1 MFKILN
7 VVGARPNFIKIAPLL
22 KEMSRHPTR
31 LQPLL
36 INTGQHY
43 DREMVDFFFED
54 LEIPVPDEN
63 LGVGSGSH
71 AEQTARIMMAFE
83 PICRKHRPDL
93 VLVVGDV
100 NSTLACSVVASKL
113 GIKIAHVEA
122 GLRSFDRTMPEEI
135 NREVTDTLSDY
146 LFTTCQDGN
155 DNLRR
160 IGIPAERIYF
170 VGNVMI
176 DSLLEHLP
184 TARRRPILQER
195 GLENRDFGLI
205 TLHRP
210 SNVDVPGIL
219 AELLGA
225 FEVIQ
230 RRIPL
235 LFPAHPRTVK
245 NLETFGLMERIHA
258 MENLT
263 ILPPL
268 GYLDF
273 LALTDR
279 AKIVLTDSGGLQ
291 EETTVLGV
299 PCLTLREN
307 TERPVTITQGTNQ
320 LVGTDRTRIVTAAER
335 ILSDPHGKNG
345 VPPLWDGK
353 ASQRIVEV
361 LLRIAS

>member
-1 MFKILN
+1 MFRILN
-7 VVGARPNFIKIAPLL
+7 IVGARPNFIKIAPLL
-22 KEMSRHPTR
+22 KEMSRHPFL
-31 LQPLL
+31 LQPFL

-63 LGVGSGSH
+63 LDVGSGSH
-71 AEQTARIMMAFE
+71 AVQTARIMMAFE
-83 PICRKHRPDL
+83 PICLKYRPDL

-135 NREVTDTLSDY
+135 NREVTDILSDY
-146 LFTTCQDGN
+146 LFTTCKDGN
-155 DNLRR
+155 DNLSR
-160 IGIPAERIYF
+160 IGIPEERIFF

-184 TARRRPILQER
+184 AARRRPILQER
-195 GLENRDFGLI
+195 KLEDRDYGLI

-210 SNVDVPGIL
+210 SNVDDPAVL
-219 AELLGA
+219 KELIGA
-225 FEVIQ
+225 FEIIQ
-230 RRIPL
+230 RKIRL
-235 LFPAHPRTVK
+235 LFPAHPRTMK
-245 NLETFGLMERIHA
+245 NLASFGLMDRIHN
-258 MENLT
+258 MGNLT
-263 ILPPL
+263 ILPPQ

-273 LALTDR
+273 LALTDH
-279 AKIVLTDSGGLQ
+279 AKVVFTDSGGLQ

-320 LVGTDRTRIVTAAER
+320 LVGTDQTKIIAAAER
-335 ILSDPHGKNG
+335 ILSSPPARNG

-361 LLRIAS
+361 LLRLAS